1 MFLIQKQ
8 ESVST
13 RRSLMILLATFL
25 CIGAIA
31 KHGVLY

>member
-13 RRSLMILLATFL
+13 RHSLMILLTMFL
-25 CIGAIA
+25 CIGAIV
-31 KHGVLY
+31 KHGALY